1 MQQSISMRSTSP
13 MSTAFPMQRW
23 IPLLVLLLGVQL
35 ALAAVLALR
44 KDPLTA
50 LTPQTPLL
58 ADGVA
63 SADRVVIDASG
74 SVQSVVLAK
83 KNGQWVLP
91 QYFDAPARATAI
103 GTMLEQIAGLKRGLP
118 LATSSAA
125 LKRFKLVDADFER
138 RLTLSRDGKAL
149 GTLYVGSSAGVHK
162 SYARTQAD
170 HATYSVD
177 LAPYEI
183 PTQSSDWLDTD
194 VLRKD
199 LGNLTEIEVTTDP
212 HQSLQLVHH
221 NAPATGGA
229 AAKAAAAGGVA
240 AGGAPAAGGASPSTD
255 WTVADLPAGDQVD
268 AGHVEALAREIEDLR
283 VENVLG
289 TQVRPEWQQDHPSL
303 VLAMKSD
310 RTPSA
315 TVTWTVAKPTSGD
328 YYVLKSSQYPWY
340 FQVDASSGKQLIDA
354 SAHSALVTTP
364 SAAKPKVPEHSKA
377 THSARR

>member
-1 MQQSISMRSTSP
+1 
-13 MSTAFPMQRW
+13 MQRR

-50 LTPQTPLL
+50 STPQTPLL
-58 ADGVA
+58 GDAVA
-63 SADRVVIDASG
+63 SADHVIIDAKDSA
-74 SVQSVVLAK
+74 QSVVLAK
-83 KNGQWVLP
+83 KNDQWVLP
-91 QYFDAPARATAI
+91 KYFDAPARATAI
-103 GTMLEQIAGLKRGLP
+103 STMLAQIAGLKRGLP

-125 LKRFKLVDADFER
+125 LKRFDLVDADFER
-138 RLTLSRDGKAL
+138 RLTLSRDGKPL

-162 SYARTQAD
+162 SYARTAAD

-177 LAPYEI
+177 LASYEI

-199 LGNLTEIEVTTDP
+199 LGNLTAIEVSTDP
-212 HQSLQLVHH
+212 HQNLQLVHH
-221 NAPATGGA
+221 NALAAGAAGASAAGASTAAGAAGGGA
-229 AAKAAAAGGVA
+229 QAAAG
-240 AGGAPAAGGASPSTD
+240 APPTAL
-255 WTVADLPAGDQVD
+255 WTAADLPAGDQVD
-268 AGHVEALAREIEDLR
+268 TGHVEALARDIEDLR

-310 RTPSA
+310 RAPSA

-340 FQVDASSGKQLIDA
+340 FQLDSSSGKQLIDA
-354 SAHSALVTTP
+354 SARSALVTTP
-364 SAAKPKVPEHSKA
+364 AAAKPKVPEHSKA
-377 THSARR
+377 THGART